1 MIKPFRILDWW
12 LNRKR
17 RSTPRPGTARGVLL
31 ISSGGLG
38 DTVLFA
44 HVAGR
49 FVRLAEKDE
58 PVTVALRSDAMKMAF
73 LLPAGVRGLGVDF
86 DRLRRDLGYRRRVT
100 DDIFKAH
107 YRLVVHT
114 DYLRHPDLDEALVAA
129 AQAPEAVAMEPRP
142 WSKYDARLGQ
152 NRRLYGRLYDSG
164 DPRLDKVVRWS
175 RFADWLSGAEESPP
189 PVALLPGERL
199 PPAETAEAADD
210 PFVVMQP
217 FSAVRQK
224 QSPPA
229 LYRRLI
235 ESLPSATRVVITGT
249 RSDLDANG
257 EFKTLLD
264 LPGVTFDDRVFE
276 NLVPMLRGA
285 RLVVSVDTALM
296 HLAAAVG
303 APTLCLASAAY
314 VGEIVP
320 YDPAITPPNARFVH
334 HSMPC
339 EGCLGDCVL
348 PAENG
353 MFPCVAAL
361 DEDQILAAAAD
372 ILAASG
378 ETE

>member
-17 RSTPRPGTARGVLL
+17 RSTPRPGPALGVLL

-44 HVAGR
+44 HVVGR
-49 FVRLAEKDE
+49 FLRLAEKDE

-73 LLPAGVRGLGVDF
+73 LLPADVRVQGIDF
-86 DRLRRDLGYRRRVT
+86 DRLRKDLGYRRRVM

-129 AQAPEAVAMEPRP
+129 ALAPEAVAMEPRR
-142 WSKYDARLGQ
+142 WRKYDARLGH
-152 NRRLYGRLYDSG
+152 NRRLYGRLFDSG
-164 DPRLDKVVRWS
+164 DPLQDKVVRWS

-189 PVALLPGERL
+189 PVALLPGEGL
-199 PPAETAEAADD
+199 PPAEVADD

-217 FSAVRQK
+217 FSAVKQK

-264 LPGVTFDDRVFE
+264 LPGVSFDDRVFE
-276 NLVPMLRGA
+276 DLVPLLRGA

-296 HLAAAVG
+296 HLAVAVG

-339 EGCLGDCVL
+339 EGCLGVCVL

-353 MFPCVAAL
+353 MFPCVARL
-361 DEDQILAAAAD
+361 DEGQILAEAAD